1 MKSGSYDERK
11 TAGRQQSNV
20 SFPDTGLE
28 TRIGALAEL
37 YNSRKEAAQAAGIGL
52 STLQR
57 WITGEAMPAFH
68 SLAQLAAGR
77 GVSLDWLAS
86 GRGDMRLVG
95 AQAIDEDTYA
105 LIPLY
110 DARISQG
117 HGAWIDGARVLTQL
131 AFTRYSLRRKG
142 LEPDQLAAVR
152 VDGDSNEPVLSDGD
166 TVMMDLSRNALQGE
180 AFYVIRLDDLI
191 YAKRLQRQFDGSIV
205 IISANSA
212 YKEMVVPH
220 DRLDSLQIIGRVVWA
235 GGWMI

>member
-37 YNSRKEAAQAAGIGL
+37 YSSRKEAAQAAGIGL

-86 GRGDMRLVG
+86 GRGDMRPVG